1 MNLIKQQKGNHFL
14 LIDLIFSVII
24 IAAMIYI
31 ALEPNL

>member
-14 LIDLIFSVII
+14 LIDVVFSLIIV
-24 IAAMIYI
+24 AVMIYM

>member
-14 LIDLIFSVII
+14 LIDIIFSVIL
-24 IAAMIYI
+24 IAVMIYM